1 MKTFRK
7 LKSVTRN
14 LFKLS
19 NNKEYYFKI
28 QEPIFLGKKIG
39 DKDPAHLANVIDLE
53 TGEEGQIILGA
64 VLVGIL
70 NENYPDDAYVSR
82 CFEIVKFRDAASAYN
97 TYNVSEVADPSED
110 DDTET
115 ETADTAPVDTS
126 APSKRN
132 RR

>member
-19 NNKEYYFKI
+19 NNNEYYFKF

-39 DKDPAHLANVIDLE
+39 DKDPAHLANVINLE

-110 DDTET
+110 DEI
-115 ETADTAPVDTS
+115 EAEAEAEAEAP